1 MNLIYGEVVEVLHE
15 DGMCMGRI
23 HVGGVFTRAAL
34 DLIRDPARG
43 DRVLLCCG
51 VAIGKVET
59 PIAPET
65 NHVPR
70 YSR

>member
-1 MNLIYGEVVEVLHE
+1 
-15 DGMCMGRI
+15 
-23 HVGGVFTRAAL
+23 
-34 DLIRDPARG
+34 
-43 DRVLLCCG
+43 VLLCCG